1 VDNLEEQRD
10 MIAEIHI
17 PKLGMTQSDI
27 TIVELSK
34 RDGDRVEKDEK
45 ALVIETAKVTYEVHS
60 PASGLIFYL
69 KAVKDRVSI
78 GALVGVVCDSREA
91 FESFRRGLPEDEETA
106 WLPDIEDE
114 KEDWGVRL
122 AFEEEAPVGAV
133 LPRRSVTL
141 PAVSL
146 EGRKILRRIP
156 FIGIR
161 RTIAENL
168 VSSLQS
174 GAQLTVFS
182 ETDMTDLARFREELV
197 LDYPDTRI
205 TFVDMLVK
213 ILAFALKA
221 FPILNST
228 VVRDEIICW
237 DEYHIGVAV
246 ALEEGLVVPVV
257 RDADKKSLVAVS
269 REIKRLSK
277 KARQNELDPGA
288 YQGGTFTLSSGGR
301 VETDFMTPIINPPQ
315 NAILGIGKIGPRPSV
330 YQGQLAI
337 RTMTY
342 LCLTH
347 DHRVIDGVP
356 ASLFLGRMKEIIER
370 RELFSKILK

>member
-1 VDNLEEQRD
+1 MVN
-10 MIAEIHI
+10 EIRV

-27 TIVELSK
+27 TVVELSRK
-34 RDGDRVEKDEK
+34 DGDKVEEADKV
-45 ALVIETAKVTYEVHS
+45 LVIETAKVTYEIQS

-69 KAVKDRVSI
+69 KRVRDKVSI
-78 GALVGVVCDSREA
+78 GALVAAVCDSREA
-91 FESFRRGLPEDEETA
+91 YESFRKGLPKDDEAFTEPALPEDREE
-106 WLPDIEDE
+106 
-114 KEDWGVRL
+114 WGVRL
-122 AFEEEAPVGAV
+122 TFEDAGTVRSPVPPPPVSSA
-133 LPRRSVTL
+133 
-141 PAVSL
+141 AVSL

-156 FIGIR
+156 FIGMR
-161 RTIAENL
+161 RTIADNL
-168 VSSLQS
+168 VASLQT

-182 ETDMTDLARFREELV
+182 ETDMTELARYREELV

-213 ILAFALKA
+213 ILAFALKE
-221 FPILNST
+221 FPILNSA
-228 VVRDEIICW
+228 VVGEEIICW
-237 DEYHIGVAV
+237 DECHIGVAV
-246 ALEEGLVVPVV
+246 ALEQGLVVPVV
-257 RDADKKSLVAVS
+257 RDADRKSLVAVS
-269 REIKRLSK
+269 REIKRLSN
-277 KARQNELDPGA
+277 KARQGELDPGA

-330 YQGQLAI
+330 YHGQLAI

-347 DHRVIDGVP
+347 DHRVVDGVP
-356 ASLFLGRMKEIIER
+356 ASLFLGRVKEVIEN